1 MNCHCATAATF
12 LALFATGDAAASSS
26 TWLDTDG
33 ARIRLVT
40 TGLPDAQGR
49 LKGMLDIVLQP
60 GWKTYWRD
68 PGDAGVPPTLD
79 VHSNPDIVAADL
91 DFPAP
96 QRHDE
101 GDFKW
106 AGYDY
111 PVALPIT
118 FTFKPGSAGSPV
130 EASVFL
136 GVCETI
142 CVPVQAKLAVDP
154 AAAPDDP
161 MDEAAVTAAF
171 AAVPHAAGPGFGV
184 KVAES
189 SGTAATFE
197 ASFAGSPSSA
207 ELFIAGEDG
216 YLFTTP
222 VRDERGGRTYF
233 TVEVTRP
240 QEAPSGPGLRYTLVT
255 DAGAVSGVVPY
266 F

>member
-1 MNCHCATAATF
+1 MKLLPAIAALSLT
-12 LALFATGDAAASSS
+12 LGSAGSALAASS
-26 TWLDTDG
+26 TWFEAEG

-40 TGLPDAQGR
+40 TGAPDAEGR
-49 LKGMLDIVLQP
+49 LKGMLDIQLKP

-68 PGDAGVPPTLD
+68 PGDAGVPPTID
-79 VHSNPDIVAADL
+79 VSANSEIEQVDI

-101 GDFKW
+101 GDFEW

-111 PVALPIT
+111 PVALPVT
-118 FTFKPGSAGSPV
+118 FTYQPGSTGSPID
-130 EASVFL
+130 ADVFL

-142 CVPVQAKLAVDP
+142 CVPVQAKFSVDP
-154 AAAPDDP
+154 AANLGDP
-161 MDEAAVTAAF
+161 LDQAGVAAAF
-171 AAVPHAAGPGFGV
+171 AAIPEAAKPGFEV
-184 KVAES
+184 TVAEKS
-189 SGTAATFE
+189 ATKATLA
-197 ASFAGSPSSA
+197 ASFAGTTSSA

-222 VRDERGGRTYF
+222 VRDEREGKTYF

-240 QEAPSGPGLRYTLVT
+240 DETPVGPGLRYTLAT
-255 DAGAVSGVVPY
+255 DAGAVSGVLPY

>member
-1 MNCHCATAATF
+1 MKLLPTFAALSLT
-12 LALFATGDAAASSS
+12 LAAAGNAQASSS
-26 TWLDTDG
+26 AWLETDG

-40 TGLPDAQGR
+40 TGEPDAQGH
-49 LKGMLDIVLQP
+49 LKGMLDIQLKP

-68 PGDAGVPPTLD
+68 PGDAGVPPTID
-79 VHSNPDIVAADL
+79 VSANPEIERVDI

-101 GDFKW
+101 GDFQW

-111 PVALPIT
+111 PVALPVT
-118 FTFKPGSAGSPV
+118 LTFKAGSDSSPI
-130 EASVFL
+130 EADVFL

-142 CVPVQAKLAVDP
+142 CVPVQATFSVDP

-161 MDEAAVTAAF
+161 LDQAGVAAAF
-171 AAVPHAAGPGFGV
+171 AAIPEAARPGFA
-184 KVAES
+184 VALAEKS
-189 SGTAATFE
+189 ATRATFE
-197 ASFAGSPSSA
+197 ASFPAAPAAA
-207 ELFIAGEDG
+207 ELFIAGADG

-222 VRDERGGRTYF
+222 VREERDGKTFF

-240 QEAPSGPGLRYTLVT
+240 DQTPSGPGLHYTLAT